1 MPCTDLWP
9 ACTEGWVQRKHV
21 GQTIGEQTNDRASSK
36 LLRCLCIGQRVLSIR
51 LLAIPELRATVTP
64 KRRDSVASPRRHNSP
79 PHVASPRLR
88 DCATP
93 ALYCATS
100 QHRHTKTSPHINKAM
115 VASASGSDRR
125 PPEVRYHG
133 SNGTEPCCFMDP
145 PASLDTSLHYRSI
158 KHQFNG

>member
-1 MPCTDLWP
+1 MRYPENVTLDMHYPPCAKDPLSKTNLRWRALHYKLSAKSLQPPCHALTSGQP
-9 ACTEGWVQRKHV
+9 AQKV
-21 GQTIGEQTNDRASSK
+21 GSSEN
-36 LLRCLCIGQRVLSIR
+36 IGQRVLSIR
-51 LLAIPELRATVTP
+51 LLAIPELTP

-100 QHRHTKTSPHINKAM
+100 QHRHTKTSPHINEAM

-125 PPEVRYHG
+125 
-133 SNGTEPCCFMDP
+133 
-145 PASLDTSLHYRSI
+145 
-158 KHQFNG
+158 